1 MNVEVTRLPE
11 SRVALKVE
19 LSPQEVEGA
28 LDRTYKQLVQRVNI
42 PGFRKGKA
50 PRAVVERM
58 VGAEYFLHEATDEAV
73 RWGYR
78 KAIDQENLTPID
90 QAEID
95 TGPDAHEH
103 VEVGEPFHFEATV
116 AVKPEVQLPDYSAI
130 RVERQQVDVTDD
142 EVSGVIEDIRER
154 NATLEPVNRPADVG
168 DAVTINITGRVGGNE
183 IINND
188 NAEYELRDEQNGEP
202 DPTFPG
208 LSAQLV
214 GISPGEI
221 REFTL
226 ALPEELADEESEGQ
240 SVLVRV
246 LAKETKRKVL
256 PVLDDEFAQSV
267 SVFQTFDELRDG
279 VRANLEAERRAEADE
294 KLVSDA
300 VDAVTDRT
308 FIDTPPVLIE
318 EEIDRVIDDM
328 RVTFER
334 QRLSLETYL
343 EATQKTEADLRHDMR
358 ESATKNVK
366 QSLVL
371 GAIADAENITV
382 SNRELDTALEEALRS
397 MPTTDAERR
406 RLRTSSA
413 VRSNIRNRLRRQRAI
428 QKLVGTVTGGEEISA
443 EATEAIADQ
452 TAAAADDTEETVAVE
467 VGG

>member
-19 LSPQEVEGA
+19 LTPQEVEGA

-78 KAIDQENLTPID
+78 KAIDSENLTPID

-103 VEVGEPFHFEATV
+103 VETGEPFHFEATV
-116 AVKPEVQLPDYSAI
+116 AVKPEVQLPDYTTI
-130 RVERQQVDVTDD
+130 RVERDQVEVTNDDVN
-142 EVSGVIEDIRER
+142 EVIEDIRER
-154 NATLEPVNRPADVG
+154 NATLEPVSRPAQIGDV
-168 DAVTINITGRVGGNE
+168 VTINITGRVDGE
-183 IINND
+183 EMINND
-188 NAEYELRDEQNGEP
+188 NAEYELRDEENGEP
-202 DPTFPG
+202 DPTLPG
-208 LSAQLV
+208 LSAELV
-214 GISPGEI
+214 GISAGEI
-221 REFTL
+221 REFVL
-226 ALPEELADEESEGQ
+226 RLPEEYPDENVAGKSL
-240 SVLVRV
+240 LVRV

-256 PVLDDEFAQSV
+256 PDLNDDFAQSV
-267 SVFQTFDELRDG
+267 SVFQTVDKLRDG
-279 VRANLEAERRAEADE
+279 VRGNLEVERRVEADE
-294 KLVSDA
+294 KLVTDA
-300 VDAVTDRT
+300 VDAVTERT
-308 FIDTPPVLIE
+308 FIDIPPVLID

-358 ESATKNVK
+358 ESAAKNVK

-382 SNRELDTALEEALRS
+382 SNRELETALEEALRT
-397 MPTTDAERR
+397 MQTTDVERR

-413 VRSNIRNRLRRQRAI
+413 VRTNIRNRLRRQRAI
-428 QKLVGTVTGGEEISA
+428 QKLVETVTGGEEISA

-452 TAAAADDTEETVAVE
+452 TAAAAEDTEETVAVE

>member
-19 LSPQEVEGA
+19 LTPQEVEGA

-78 KAIDQENLTPID
+78 KAIDSENLTPID

-103 VEVGEPFHFEATV
+103 VETGEPFHFEATV
-116 AVKPEVQLPDYSAI
+116 AVKPEVQLPDYTTI
-130 RVERQQVDVTDD
+130 RVERDQVEVTNDDVN
-142 EVSGVIEDIRER
+142 EVIEDIRER
-154 NATLEPVNRPADVG
+154 NATLEPVSRPAQIGDV
-168 DAVTINITGRVGGNE
+168 VTINITGRVDGE
-183 IINND
+183 EMINND
-188 NAEYELRDEQNGEP
+188 NAEYELRDEENGEP
-202 DPTFPG
+202 DPTLPG
-208 LSAQLV
+208 LSAELV
-214 GISPGEI
+214 GISAGEI
-221 REFTL
+221 REFVL
-226 ALPEELADEESEGQ
+226 RLPEEYPDENVAGKSL
-240 SVLVRV
+240 LVRV

-256 PVLDDEFAQSV
+256 PDLNDDFAQSV
-267 SVFQTFDELRDG
+267 SVFQTVDELRDG
-279 VRANLEAERRAEADE
+279 VRGNLEVERRVEADE
-294 KLVSDA
+294 KLVTDA
-300 VDAVTDRT
+300 VDAVTERT
-308 FIDTPPVLIE
+308 FIDIPPVLID

-358 ESATKNVK
+358 ESAAKNVK

-382 SNRELDTALEEALRS
+382 SNRELETALEEALRT
-397 MPTTDAERR
+397 MQTTDVERR

-413 VRSNIRNRLRRQRAI
+413 VRTNIRNRLRRQRAI
-428 QKLVGTVTGGEEISA
+428 QKLVETVTGGEEISA

-452 TAAAADDTEETVAVE
+452 TAAAAEDTEETVAVE

>member
-11 SRVALKVE
+11 SRVALKIE
-19 LSPQEVEGA
+19 LTPQEVEGA

-78 KAIDQENLTPID
+78 KAIDGEHLTPID

-103 VEVGEPFHFEATV
+103 VEAGEPFHFEATV
-116 AVKPEVQLPDYSAI
+116 AVKPEVQLPDYTTI
-130 RVERQQVDVTDD
+130 RIEREQVEVTDADVD
-142 EVSGVIEDIRER
+142 EVIEDLRQR
-154 NATLEPVNRPADVG
+154 SGTLEPVSRPAQIGDV
-168 DAVTINITGRVGGNE
+168 VTINITGRVGGEE

-188 NAEYELRDEQNGEP
+188 NAEYELRDEENGEP
-202 DPTFPG
+202 DPALPG
-208 LSAQLV
+208 LSAELV

-221 REFTL
+221 REFVL
-226 ALPEELADEESEGQ
+226 SLPEGSADEERADRTL
-240 SVLVRV
+240 LVRV
-246 LAKETKRKVL
+246 LAKETKRNVL
-256 PVLDDEFAQSV
+256 PALDDDFAQSV
-267 SVFQTFDELRDG
+267 SVFQTFDELRDA
-279 VRANLEAERRAEADE
+279 VRGNIEVERRVEADE

-300 VDAVTDRT
+300 VDAVTERT
-308 FIDTPPVLIE
+308 FIDIPPVLIE
-318 EEIDRVIDDM
+318 EEIDRMIEDM

-334 QRLSLETYL
+334 QGLSLDSYL
-343 EATQKTEADLRHDMR
+343 EATQKSETDLRHDVR

-371 GAIADAENITV
+371 GAVADVENIAV
-382 SNRELDTALEEALRS
+382 SNRELDAALEEALRA
-397 MPTTDAERR
+397 MQTTDAERR
-406 RLRTSSA
+406 RLRSSSG
-413 VRSNIRNRLRRQRAI
+413 VRTNIRNRLRRQRAI
-428 QKLVGTVTGGEEISA
+428 QKLVGIVTGGEEISD

-452 TAAAADDTEETVAVE
+452 TAAAAEDTEETVAVE

>member
-19 LSPQEVEGA
+19 LTPQEVEGA

-78 KAIDQENLTPID
+78 KAIDSENLTPID

-103 VEVGEPFHFEATV
+103 VETGEPFHFEATV
-116 AVKPEVQLPDYSAI
+116 AVKPEVQLPDYSTI
-130 RVERQQVDVTDD
+130 RVEREQV
-142 EVSGVIEDIRER
+142 EVSDDDVNEVIEDIRER
-154 NATLEPVNRPADVG
+154 NATLEPVSRPAQIGDV
-168 DAVTINITGRVGGNE
+168 VTINITGRVDGE
-183 IINND
+183 EVINND
-188 NAEYELRDEQNGEP
+188 NAEYELRDEENGEP
-202 DPTFPG
+202 DPTLPG
-208 LSAQLV
+208 LSAELV
-214 GISPGEI
+214 GISAGEI
-221 REFTL
+221 REFVL
-226 ALPEELADEESEGQ
+226 QLPDEYPDENVAGKSL
-240 SVLVRV
+240 VVRV
-246 LAKETKRKVL
+246 LGKETKRKVL
-256 PVLDDEFAQSV
+256 PELNDDFAQSV
-267 SVFQTFDELRDG
+267 SVFQTVDELRDG
-279 VRANLEAERRAEADE
+279 IRSNIEVERRVEADE
-294 KLVSDA
+294 KLVTDA
-300 VDAVTDRT
+300 VNAVTERT
-308 FIDTPPVLIE
+308 FIDIPPVLID

-358 ESATKNVK
+358 ESATNNVK

-371 GAIADAENITV
+371 GAIADAENISV
-382 SNRELDTALEEALRS
+382 SNRELDTALEEALRT
-397 MPTTDAERR
+397 MQTTDAERR
-406 RLRTSSA
+406 RLRSSSA
-413 VRSNIRNRLRRQRAI
+413 VRTNIRNRLRRQRAI
-428 QKLVGTVTGGEEISA
+428 QKLVETVTGGEEIST

-452 TAAAADDTEETVAVE
+452 TAAAAEDTEETVAVE